1 MYVFT
6 FVYFT
11 FLDNLYVPSIICKQL
26 NAQTVPFPQG
36 VYTTGRVVSLPRVF
50 GYKVTPARRQFTT
63 RALNDGVH
71 GPLVH

>member
-36 VYTTGRVVSLPRVF
+36 VWPCG
-50 GYKVTPARRQFTT
+50 QFTT
-63 RALNDGVH
+63 GVRLQGH
-71 GPLVH
+71 TGPATIHD